1 MKRCPKLYFNFE
13 LKICG
18 NANHALFYQKAGCA
32 IAVNNKKINTGVQ
45 IQIANHL
52 SELERLLTTLE
63 AFGEFHLLSA
73 EVLFCARLALEEMIT
88 NLLKY
93 GYTDGDE
100 HLIFVRLSLSENE
113 LTMEINNDGDA
124 FNPFEEQA
132 IPATRNLHE
141 KAQGGHGL
149 RLVRTLMDELQY
161 QRQHDN
167 NVLTIKK
174 KLG

>member
-1 MKRCPKLYFNFE
+1 M
-13 LKICG
+13 
-18 NANHALFYQKAGCA
+18 
-32 IAVNNKKINTGVQ
+32 AVNSKKINDGMQ
-45 IQIANHL
+45 IQIGNRL

-63 AFGEFHLLSA
+63 EFGEFHLLSA

-93 GYTDGDE
+93 GYQDGAD
-100 HLIFVRLSLSENE
+100 HLILVRLALSENE
-113 LTMEINNDGDA
+113 LTMEIKNDGDA
-124 FNPFEEQA
+124 FNPIEEQA
-132 IPATRNLHE
+132 IPARRNLHE
-141 KAQGGHGL
+141 KARGGHGL

-167 NVLTIKK
+167 NILTIRK